1 MIDDLDDLLNMQS
14 QRKRGQKKGDTF
26 QVDFIDLD
34 QCFIALISE
43 KISVRKEAD
52 SDNQGINAMFF

>member
-34 QCFIALISE
+34 
-43 KISVRKEAD
+43 
-52 SDNQGINAMFF
+52 